1 MSYRIHVIDDE
12 PIIHDII
19 SRILKDKD
27 YEIDF
32 STNIEESLEKHKT
45 KQYDLV
51 LLDLMIPGTSG
62 IQIFNELK
70 KIDSDVKVIIMTAY
84 GTLETA
90 VKAVEMGAIDYV
102 NKPFD
107 NEHLINTIEK
117 ALFSEE
123 KKDIE
128 ELKTS
133 FEGSVYFHNIV
144 GKSNAIKEV
153 IAKIKKVAKTNSTV
167 LIYGESGT
175 GKELVARAIH
185 MESLRSTQPFVVA
198 YSAPDELFESNL
210 FGHKKGAFTGA
221 IADKIGLIEVA
232 KGGTLFFDDV
242 ATVPLQ
248 TQVKLLRV
256 IQEKEYIVLGDT
268 KVRKAD
274 VRVIAATNQELNE
287 LVEKG
292 EFREDL
298 YYRLNV
304 IRIEI
309 PPLRER
315 KEDIPLLADFFISKY
330 SEINGKKI
338 EGIDDSALDYLMN
351 YHWPGNVRELENVIE
366 SMVVLSEKSI
376 LTKNDIPLEKRY
388 SSIPFLY
395 NLLELNGTPLKD
407 KVEQLKEYLILKAL
421 KKANGVQKKAAEML
435 GMKSTT
441 FNEMLKRLNLPS
453 GKKSDNSD

>member
-1 MSYRIHVIDDE
+1 MSYKIHVIDDE

-19 SRILKDKD
+19 LRVLKDKD
-27 YEIDF
+27 YELEF
-32 STNIEESLEKHKT
+32 STNIEETLEKHK
-45 KQYDLV
+45 KQHFDLV

-62 IQIFNELK
+62 IQIFKELK
-70 KIDSDVKVIIMTAY
+70 RIDSDVKVIIMTAY

-90 VKAVEMGAIDYV
+90 VKAIEMGAIDYL

-107 NEHLINTIEK
+107 NQHLIDTIEK
-117 ALFSEE
+117 ALISSD
-123 KKDIE
+123 KRDIE
-128 ELKTS
+128 ELKHNFGKS
-133 FEGSVYFHNIV
+133 EFFHNIV
-144 GKSNAIKEV
+144 GKSEAIKEV
-153 IAKIKKVAKTNSTV
+153 INKIKKVAKTNSTV

-185 MESLRSTQPFVVA
+185 MESLRSSLPFVVA

-221 IADKIGLIEVA
+221 IADKVGLIEVA

-274 VRVIAATNQELNE
+274 VRVIAATNQELSIM
-287 LVEKG
+287 VEEGK
-292 EFREDL
+292 FREDL

-304 IRIEI
+304 IKIEI

-315 KEDIPLLADFFISKY
+315 KEDIPLLVDFFIKKY
-330 SEINGKKI
+330 AEINSKNI
-338 EGIDDSALDYLMN
+338 EGIDESALEYLKN
-351 YHWPGNVRELENVIE
+351 YHWPGNVRELENVVE
-366 SMVVLSEKSI
+366 SMVVLSENKI
-376 LTKNDIPLEKRY
+376 LTKDDIPLEKRY

-395 NLLELNGTPLKD
+395 NLLELNGTSLKD
-407 KVEQLKEYLILKAL
+407 KTEQLKEYLLLKAL
-421 KKANGVQKKAAEML
+421 KKANGVQKKAAELL

-441 FNEMLKRLNLPS
+441 FNEMLKRLDLKN
-453 GKKSDNSD
+453 KNTK

>member
-1 MSYRIHVIDDE
+1 MKYKIHVIDDE

-27 YEIDF
+27 YKLEF
-32 STNIEESLEKHKT
+32 STNIEESLEKHKKT
-45 KQYDLV
+45 HFDLV
-51 LLDLMIPGTSG
+51 LLDLMIPGSSG
-62 IQIFNELK
+62 IQIFKELK
-70 KIDSDVKVIIMTAY
+70 RIDNNVKVIIMTAY

-90 VKAVEMGAIDYV
+90 VKAIEMGAIDYV

-107 NEHLINTIEK
+107 NEHLISTIEK

-123 KKDIE
+123 KKNIE
-128 ELKTS
+128 ELKTN
-133 FEGSVYFHNIV
+133 FEKDSLFHNIV
-144 GKSNAIKEV
+144 GKSEAIQNV
-153 IAKIKKVAKTNSTV
+153 IKKIKKVAKTNSTV

-185 MESLRSTQPFVVA
+185 MESLRSSLPFVVA

-274 VRVIAATNQELNE
+274 VRVIAATNQELSIM
-287 LVEKG
+287 VEKG
-292 EFREDL
+292 KFREDL

-315 KEDIPLLADFFISKY
+315 KEDIPLLVDFFIKRY

-338 EGIDDSALDYLMN
+338 EGVDESALEYLMN
-351 YHWPGNVRELENVIE
+351 YHWPGNVRELENVVE
-366 SMVVLSEKSI
+366 SMVVLTENKI
-376 LTKNDIPLEKRY
+376 LTKKDIPIEKQF

-395 NLLELNGTPLKD
+395 NLLELDGTPLKE
-407 KVEQLKEYLILKAL
+407 KIEQLKEYLILKAL

-441 FNEMLKRLNLPS
+441 FNEMLKRLNNRV
-453 GKKSDNSD
+453 KNSDNSD

>member
-1 MSYRIHVIDDE
+1 MSYKIHVIDDE

-19 SRILKDKD
+19 LRVLKDKD
-27 YEIDF
+27 YELEF
-32 STNIEESLEKHKT
+32 STNIEETLEKHK
-45 KQYDLV
+45 KQHFDLV
-51 LLDLMIPGTSG
+51 LLDLMIPGSSG
-62 IQIFNELK
+62 IQIFKELK
-70 KIDSDVKVIIMTAY
+70 KIDNDVKVIIMTAY

-90 VKAVEMGAIDYV
+90 VKAVEMGAIDYL

-107 NEHLINTIEK
+107 NQHLINTIEK
-117 ALFSEE
+117 ALRSSD
-123 KKDIE
+123 KRDIE
-128 ELKTS
+128 ELKNNFGKS
-133 FEGSVYFHNIV
+133 ELFHNIV
-144 GKSNAIKEV
+144 GRSEAIREV
-153 IAKIKKVAKTNSTV
+153 IDKIKKVAKTNSTV

-185 MESLRSTQPFVVA
+185 MESLRSSLPFVVA

-221 IADKIGLIEVA
+221 IADKVGLIEVA

-274 VRVIAATNQELNE
+274 VRVIAATNQELSIM
-287 LVEKG
+287 VEEGK
-292 EFREDL
+292 FREDL
-298 YYRLNV
+298 YFRLNV
-304 IRIEI
+304 IKIEI

-315 KEDIPLLADFFISKY
+315 KEDIPLLVDFFIKKY
-330 SEINGKKI
+330 AEINSKNI
-338 EGIDDSALDYLMN
+338 EGIDESALEYLKN
-351 YHWPGNVRELENVIE
+351 YHWPGNIRELENVVE
-366 SMVVLSEKSI
+366 SMVVLSENKI
-376 LTKNDIPLEKRY
+376 LTKDDIPVEKRY

-395 NLLELNGTPLKD
+395 NLLELNGTSLKD
-407 KVEQLKEYLILKAL
+407 KTEQLKEYLLLKAL
-421 KKANGVQKKAAEML
+421 KKANGVQKKAAELL

-441 FNEMLKRLNLPS
+441 FNEMLKRLDLKN
-453 GKKSDNSD
+453 KNTK